1 MSGFDPAWLALREP
15 ADHRARDAGLA
26 AAMAARFA
34 LRDRL
39 SVVDLGCGSGSN
51 LRALAESLPAM
62 QSWTLV
68 DYDPALLAAAR
79 TALTRWAESATALED
94 DGVTLVTKGRRID
107 VRFLRYDL
115 NDDLYAVLGAA
126 PDLVTSAA
134 FFDLAS
140 PAFIRRLAEAVIARR
155 AVFYTVLTYN
165 GIQHWTPRRPADN
178 QMTAAF
184 NRHQMTDKGFGP
196 SAGPT
201 APAHLADQF
210 RIGGYSVQEGD
221 SPWRLTSPRDAQLIA
236 ELAAGHAS
244 AVTETGAV
252 DQRTID
258 QWRAVAHT
266 GAEIGHTDTL
276 AMPA

>member
-126 PDLVTSAA
+126 PDLVTAAA

-184 NRHQMTDKGFGP
+184 NRHQMTDKGF
-196 SAGPT
+196 
-201 APAHLADQF
+201 DQQGLPHQHIW
-210 RIGGYSVQEGD
+210 RTSSV
-221 SPWRLTSPRDAQLIA
+221 
-236 ELAAGHAS
+236 S
-244 AVTETGAV
+244 AVTV
-252 DQRTID
+252 CR
-258 QWRAVAHT
+258 RAIVLGGLQAH
-266 GAEIGHTDTL
+266 
-276 AMPA
+276 AMPSSLRSLLQAMPRR